1 MQKGRENYGIYVCA
15 TGSGKMGHFGTTGTD
30 TLQPEPHT
38 GRFKTLVYVADTQ
51 GRGKADLREIKTEKG
66 VTP

>member
-30 TLQPEPHT
+30 TLQREPHT
-38 GRFKTLVYVADTQ
+38 GRFKTWVYVADTKE
-51 GRGKADLREIKTEKG
+51 RRKAD
-66 VTP
+66 